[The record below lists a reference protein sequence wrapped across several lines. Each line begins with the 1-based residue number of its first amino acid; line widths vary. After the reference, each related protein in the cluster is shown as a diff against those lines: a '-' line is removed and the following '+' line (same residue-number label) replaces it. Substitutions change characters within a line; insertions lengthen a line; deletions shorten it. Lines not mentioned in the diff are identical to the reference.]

1 MRRRFWFILVLVTLF
16 VSAISGCAGQ
26 KDQSRTEETEIMST
40 DENMSGD
47 VESNKILG
55 SPVETELAEHGRIT
69 IRNVG
74 EFEFKPH
81 AIDSVRDDIF
91 REGYFSIF
99 DILVHLDERGD
110 IDLAYHFDETMNTH
124 IIDSLNG
131 EENWWYRAYYHMGW
145 GENNAFR
152 MDHFPYKDRMTVNI
166 DPVNENYLDEVY
178 TVFRDEVRRRNKNDG
193 RIIIPEVYVRGP
205 GTRLELK
212 DVEVLPHN
220 LRKDIFQEDVITA
233 IDVVMSLG
241 EMGELSYDLQWYDT
255 IGSAIVKQYFVQRIN
270 DDVSFRRCGFVYEA
284 GSQAFG
290 GFRGNHIHLPSD
302 TRVLNSPEYLSYFW
316 ICI

>member
-1 MRRRFWFILVLVTLF
+1 MVMRGRSGYILVSVTLLIT
-16 VSAISGCAGQ
+16 AATGCAGQ
-26 KDQSRTEETEIMST
+26 RDKSPAMETATM
-40 DENMSGD
+40 NGN
-47 VESNKILG
+47 VEPNNILG
-55 SPVETELAEHGRIT
+55 SPVDTELTETGRIT

-74 EFEFKPH
+74 EFEFKPR

-99 DILVHLDERGD
+99 DILLHLDTRGD
-110 IDLAYHFDETMNTH
+110 IDLTFHFDETMNTYV
-124 IIDSLNG
+124 IDSLNG
-131 EENWWYRAYYHMGW
+131 EEHWWYRAYYHMGW
-145 GENNAFR
+145 GESNAFR
-152 MDHFPYKDRMTVNI
+152 MDHFPYKERMTVTI
-166 DPVNENYLDEVY
+166 GPVRETHLDEMY
-178 TVFRDEVRRRNKNDG
+178 GVFRDEDRRRIENGG
-193 RIIIPEVYVRGP
+193 RIIIPEVYIRGP

-212 DVEVLPHN
+212 DVEVHPHN
-220 LRKDIFQEDVITA
+220 LRKDIFKEDVITA
-233 IDVVMSLG
+233 IDVIMSLG
-241 EMGELSYDLQWYDT
+241 ERGELSYDLQWYDT